1 MVIMPNSVPV
11 RQTPNFITAFHLS
24 LLQVRVEEIFIDTQ
38 VKHDR
43 RPASRITRHSSHVTR
58 HTSHNTRH
66 TSHVTRHT
74 QEVDV
79 AEPGDNVRMK
89 VGTYAHAHAHAL
101 YAHHATHICTAL
113 MFA

>member
-38 VKHDR
+38 VKHAR
-43 RPASRITRHSSHVTR
+43 RPASRITRHS
-58 HTSHNTRH
+58 
-66 TSHVTRHT
+66 SHVTRHT